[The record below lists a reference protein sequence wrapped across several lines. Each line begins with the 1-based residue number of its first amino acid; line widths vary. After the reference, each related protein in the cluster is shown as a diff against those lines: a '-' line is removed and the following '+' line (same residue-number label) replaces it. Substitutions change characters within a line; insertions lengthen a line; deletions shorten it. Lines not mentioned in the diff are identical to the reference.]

1 MDEKKRRLDYAIAI
15 IRDYCRDNRVDCAGC
30 PLAEYI
36 CEINSVPPHEWD
48 DIDWDEIE

>member
-1 MDEKKRRLDYAIAI
+1 MDEEKKKLNKAIAV
-15 IRDYCRDNRVDCAGC
+15 IRDYCRDNREDCIGC

-48 DIDWDEIE
+48 DIDWEEIG